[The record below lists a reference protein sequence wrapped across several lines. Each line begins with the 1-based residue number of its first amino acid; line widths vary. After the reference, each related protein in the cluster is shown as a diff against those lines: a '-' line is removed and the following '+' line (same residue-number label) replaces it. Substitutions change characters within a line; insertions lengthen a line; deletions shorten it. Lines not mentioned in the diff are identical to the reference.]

1 MLARHI
7 IESELTPFYPKLG
20 TTVWS
25 PLAGGV
31 LSGKYGT
38 DQSTWQDSWRGATLE
53 QAQIAED
60 LRPIAEGL
68 GTLTHSRQHS
78 SCAHASDVPRHSRAG
93 PAYTYTHAE
102 AHS

>member
-68 GTLTHSRQHS
+68 GTITHSRQWQRHAAYIHTNDHADARGS
-78 SCAHASDVPRHSRAG
+78 VHCAATV
-93 PAYTYTHAE
+93 
-102 AHS
+102 